1 MYDPQLDTETTV
13 QTDEQLQEESQDNG
27 ARLSRFL
34 LDLVQML
41 IITLVL
47 YVLIDA
53 VIGRVQVESISMME
67 TVKPAELLMV
77 SKLAYRN
84 DNYQRGDIVVFHYPN
99 NPNEDYIKRV
109 IGLPGDTVTVQD
121 NQVFI
126 NGNILNE
133 PYIREAPK
141 YTGEWEVPEESL
153 FVLGDNRNQSSDSH
167 DWGFVPFDNV
177 FGRALMIYWPLEEF
191 TVFSRMDP
199 VMAATASP

>member
-1 MYDPQLDTETTV
+1 
-13 QTDEQLQEESQDNG
+13 
-27 ARLSRFL
+27 
-34 LDLVQML
+34 ML

-53 VIGRVQVESISMME
+53 VIGRVQVESISMMD

-126 NGNILNE
+126 NGTILNE
-133 PYIREAPK
+133 PYIREAPN
-141 YTGEWEVPEESL
+141 YNGEWVVPYESL

>member
-1 MYDPQLDTETTV
+1 MYDPQLDEEPTA
-13 QTDEQLQEESQDNG
+13 QTDEQTQEESQDNG